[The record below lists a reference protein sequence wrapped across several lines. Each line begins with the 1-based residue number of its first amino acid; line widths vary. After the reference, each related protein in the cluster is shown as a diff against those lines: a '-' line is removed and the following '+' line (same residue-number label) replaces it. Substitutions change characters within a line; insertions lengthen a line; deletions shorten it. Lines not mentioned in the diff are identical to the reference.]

1 MVLERAAPI
10 DIPTVTAR
18 LLSERLRM
26 VDHRRVS
33 GFTTSG
39 DVRVISADGRAVPI
53 QVDGDYI
60 GDAAE
65 AVFGVWPGSL
75 QVVA

>member
-1 MVLERAAPI
+1 
-10 DIPTVTAR
+10 
-18 LLSERLRM
+18 M

-39 DVRVISADGRAVPI
+39 EVRVVSADGRAVPV

-65 AVFGVWPGSL
+65 AVFGVWPGAL
-75 QVVA
+75 HVVA